1 MKRKHLRREGS
12 RGRRWRRRE
21 VSKKILVPK
30 GTVEPIHPIGPI
42 HTHDDTATIENA
54 HAVTAAIVARD
65 EQEAHSVHE
74 QLGNAESDQAAA
86 EEELQELQTDQTKA
100 EEHREEYTDKVRSAG
115 LGHMLVRRSSVTLAV
130 TVAMLAAILFE
141 TISMSSPM
149 ALVSAIDVGG
159 SAQAQERVGAV
170 LALLLALGYATVLA
184 ILSKRAG
191 SELKARHYRHV
202 LEAEHSDDEAAEHR
216 PPTKHALFAD
226 RMVWLAVAAGLAA
239 LLGASL
245 VREAAVAILA
255 SASTNAVPVSWWV
268 FAALTMGIFVAL
280 LALGYW
286 SANPIAKAYAEMNH
300 GIGRRGNQIDAKR
313 RECYEAAGCV
323 EACEK
328 QLLMIEARS
337 HHDQLSQLHLAAEE
351 IAWRSGG
358 NPHIYGVTADPQPI
372 QDVLRNPDKHVREL
386 SLPSAARNLRPRIQE
401 IRGRSTAG
409 RHPEPPLGGD
419 RLVVS
424 ATEQFDIESA
434 GMNANGDQAAA

>member
-30 GTVEPIHPIGPI
+30 GTVEPIQPIGPI

-65 EQEAHSVHE
+65 EQEAQSVHE
-74 QLGNAESDQAAA
+74 QLGNAEADQAAA
-86 EEELQELQTDQTKA
+86 EEELQNMQADQTKA
-100 EEHREEYTDKVRSAG
+100 EEHRDEYTEKVRSAG
-115 LGHMLVRRSSVTLAV
+115 LGHMLVRRPAVTLAV

-149 ALVSAIDVGG
+149 ALVSAIDFGG
-159 SAQAQERVGAV
+159 SAQAQERIGAV
-170 LALLLALGYATVLA
+170 LSLLLALGYATVLA

-191 SELKARHYRHV
+191 GELKARHYRHV
-202 LEAEHSDDEAAEHR
+202 LEAEHTDDEAAEDR

-226 RMVWLAVAAGLAA
+226 RMVWLAVAAGLGA

-268 FAALTMGIFVAL
+268 FAALTMGIFVGL

-286 SANPIAKAYAEMNH
+286 SANPIAKAYAELNH
-300 GIGRRGNQIDAKR
+300 GIGRRGKLIEAKR
-313 RECYEAAGCV
+313 RRCYQAAGRV
-323 EACEK
+323 ETCEK
-328 QLLMIEARS
+328 LLQMIEARS
-337 HHDQLSQLHLAAEE
+337 RHEQAAQLHLAAEE
-351 IAWRSGG
+351 VAWRSGG

-372 QDVLRNPDKHVREL
+372 EDVIGNPGKHVRNL
-386 SLPSAARNLRPRIQE
+386 SLPSAERNLRSRIQE
-401 IRGRSTAG
+401 VRDRSKAVKGVKT
-409 RHPEPPLGGD
+409 
-419 RLVVS
+419 
-424 ATEQFDIESA
+424 TFT
-434 GMNANGDQAAA
+434 QAAAL